1 MKTIVDILFLCDH
14 VNNLARIESVCT
26 FKVFLSVQSFASEGK
41 FSTLKFFVRECLEI
55 VTSLKSVT
63 RDTSHANQ
71 NSHAKQITHAKLTFL
86 FLVIFKEV
94 VVVESCCFE

>member
-14 VNNLARIESVCT
+14 VNNLARIES
-26 FKVFLSVQSFASEGK
+26 VFLSVQSFASEGK